1 MITKPEECG
10 TLLRMYREKETLMG
24 SFFSVKPLVSPYFE
38 VKIEVKNGIAVL
50 KAEDK
55 IASFNGKVLSIEGHL
70 PEEGYVS
77 DVFDAILRDGCER
90 FSGKTGI
97 RAVEMLNA
105 RWAEDW
111 YTLCHD
117 FDTVDCQISYPFRMN
132 LLDLKI
138 LLPHTFF
145 SDFLGAASDETLQY
159 QQKARHQILTKLH
172 ELIHI
177 PENRRERVI
186 RRMFEMKLD
195 EMTS

>member
-1 MITKPEECG
+1 M
-10 TLLRMYREKETLMG
+10 LRMYREKETLME
-24 SFFSVKPLVSPYFE
+24 SFFSVRPLVSPYFDAT
-38 VKIEVKNGIAVL
+38 IEVKNGIAVL
-50 KAEDK
+50 KTEDR

-77 DVFDAILRDGCER
+77 DVLEAILRDGCER
-90 FSGKTGI
+90 FSGTAGI
-97 RAVEMLNA
+97 RAAEMLNA

-111 YTLCHD
+111 YTLGYD
-117 FDTVDCQISYPFRMN
+117 FDTAECQISYPFRMN

-138 LLPHTFF
+138 LLPLTFF
-145 SDFLGAASDETLQY
+145 SDFLGPASDETLEY
-159 QQKARHQILTKLH
+159 QQKARYRILTKLH

-195 EMTS
+195 ETA

>member
-1 MITKPEECG
+1 
-10 TLLRMYREKETLMG
+10 MG
-24 SFFSVKPLVSPYFE
+24 SFFAVKPLVSPYFD
-38 VKIEVKNGIAVL
+38 VKIEVKNGIAIL
-50 KAEDK
+50 KTEDK
-55 IASFNGKVLSIEGHL
+55 IASFNVMFLSIEGHL

-97 RAVEMLNA
+97 RAAEMLNA

-111 YTLCHD
+111 YTLCYD
-117 FDTVDCQISYPFRMN
+117 FGTVECQMSYPFRMN

-145 SDFLGAASDETLQY
+145 SDFLRPASETLQY
-159 QQKARHQILTKLH
+159 QQKARYQILTKLH

-186 RRMFEMKLD
+186 RRMFEIKLD
-195 EMTS
+195 EMT